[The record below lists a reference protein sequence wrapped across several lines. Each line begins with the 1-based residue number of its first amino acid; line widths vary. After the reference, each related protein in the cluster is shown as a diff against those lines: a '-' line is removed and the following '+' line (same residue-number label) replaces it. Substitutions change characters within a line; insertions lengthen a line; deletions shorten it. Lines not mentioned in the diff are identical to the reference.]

1 MARKVT
7 ETLGVMVLNRI
18 DELHTLMDLPEGFYC
33 RECRT
38 RYPCATQKLYD
49 RYRHLGAIESQLDGP
64 KDWKELENA
73 RVPR

>member
-18 DELHTLMDLPEGFYC
+18 DKLHTMMNLPEGFYC

-38 RYPCATQKLYD
+38 AYPCATQKLYD
-49 RYRHLGAIESQLDGP
+49 NYRHLGARESEKPDAI
-64 KDWKELENA
+64 DWATL
-73 RVPR
+73 